1 MTDVG
6 LILFGVRFLHS
17 AMLGIASVEM
27 TLSEIVAV
35 HYRQRRRVDFFAD
48 MKAD

>member
-6 LILFGVRFLHS
+6 LILFGARFLHS

-27 TLSEIVAV
+27 TGVEIGAV
-35 HYRQRRRVDFFAD
+35 Q
-48 MKAD
+48 K